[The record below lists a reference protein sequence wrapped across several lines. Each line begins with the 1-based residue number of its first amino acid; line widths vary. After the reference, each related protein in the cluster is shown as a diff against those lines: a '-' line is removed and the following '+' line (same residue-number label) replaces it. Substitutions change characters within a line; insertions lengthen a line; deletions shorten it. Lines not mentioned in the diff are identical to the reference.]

1 VEKMAAKIKK
11 GDKVVIISGKD
22 RGERGTVLR
31 VFSKS
36 SKVLI
41 EERNMVKKHQKQ
53 GQNQEAG
60 IIDKEAPLH
69 ISNIMLVD
77 PSDDKPCRVG
87 FEVREGHKTR
97 VSKRTGAV
105 LD

>member
-1 VEKMAAKIKK
+1 MAMKIKK
-11 GDKVVIISGKD
+11 GDTVEIVAGKD
-22 RGERGTVLR
+22 KGERGSVLR
-31 VFSKS
+31 VYPRTQR
-36 SKVLI
+36 VVVAEL
-41 EERNMVKKHQKQ
+41 NMIKKHQKA
-53 GQNQEAG
+53 GQNREAG
-60 IIDKEAPLH
+60 IVDKEAPLH
-69 ISNIMLVD
+69 VSNVMVVD

>member
-1 VEKMAAKIKK
+1 MSTKIKK
-11 GDKVVIISGKD
+11 GDKVQVMAGKD
-22 RGERGTVLR
+22 KGERGTVLR
-31 VFSKS
+31 VLPKKA
-36 SKVLI
+36 KVLVADL
-41 EERNMVKKHQKQ
+41 NMIKKHQKPA
-53 GQNQEAG
+53 QNREGG
-60 IIDKEAPLH
+60 IIDKEAPLA
-69 ISNIMLVD
+69 ISNVMVVD

>member
-1 VEKMAAKIKK
+1 MAMKIKK
-11 GDKVVIISGKD
+11 GDKVEIIAGKD
-22 RGERGTVLR
+22 KGERGTVLS
-31 VFSKS
+31 VLPKK
-36 SKVLI
+36 SKVI
-41 EERNMVKKHQKQ
+41 VEELNMVKKHQKAS
-53 GQNQEAG
+53 QNREAG
-60 IIDKEAPLH
+60 IVDQEAPLH
-69 ISNIMLVD
+69 ISNVMVVD